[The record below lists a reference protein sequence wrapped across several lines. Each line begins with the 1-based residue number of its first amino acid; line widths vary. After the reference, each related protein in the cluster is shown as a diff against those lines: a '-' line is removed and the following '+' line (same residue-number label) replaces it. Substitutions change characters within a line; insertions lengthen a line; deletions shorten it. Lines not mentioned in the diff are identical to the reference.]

1 MKRVS
6 FFNFALTVVVVVFS
20 TVQFIL
26 VLHFASNN

>member
-6 FFNFALTVVVVVFS
+6 FFNFALTVVVVFS